1 MMDRYGTFEIQAIA
15 FAVFWFINNLRI
27 LWDGL
32 RPYNEERATKIVEDV
47 ISAAKRTPFPRL
59 LPGLY
64 IAIWLLHAAFDV
76 IGFALIFSFSNG
88 INWIIKML
96 AVSLLVFNVDD
107 LWQTIV
113 DLRTMEDE
121 QKFRQRMLDKL
132 KPKEGISVVQLG
144 RWVRLASSIALF
156 VVFYLWKYQ

>member
-1 MMDRYGTFEIQAIA
+1 MDRFGTFEIQAIA
-15 FAVFWFINNLRI
+15 YAVFWFINNLRT

-32 RPYNEERATKIVEDV
+32 RPYDEKRATKIVEDV
-47 ISAAKRTPFPRL
+47 ISAAKRSPFPRL

-88 INWIIKML
+88 INWIIKVL
-96 AVSLLVFNVDD
+96 AVTLLVLNINDFREM
-107 LWQTIV
+107 IV

-121 QKFRQRMLDKL
+121 QKFRERMLDKL
-132 KPKEGISVVQLG
+132 KPKEGISAVQLG

>member
-88 INWIIKML
+88 INWIIKVL

-107 LWQTIV
+107 LRQTIV

>member
-1 MMDRYGTFEIQAIA
+1 MDRYGTFEIQAIA

-32 RPYNEERATKIVEDV
+32 RPYNEKRATKIVEDV

-76 IGFALIFSFSNG
+76 IGLTLIFSFSNG
-88 INWIIKML
+88 INWIIKVL

-107 LWQTIV
+107 LRQTIV
-113 DLRTMEDE
+113 DLRTMENE

-132 KPKEGISVVQLG
+132 KPKEGISIIQLG
-144 RWVRLASSIALF
+144 RGMRLVSSIALF